1 MEGAW
6 LRKQLRAASGA
17 ATIFPRGSLVGS
29 AGWPECCKSFYI
41 LAPHLTKCQ
50 QVPHCD
56 SQKLACLPSG
66 RAALSPG
73 RSHFSPLRALLSD
86 PSHMLLPI
94 NAWLLH
100 RPSLSTRTLA
110 TPSLSSHTD
119 HHRVLSPGS
128 SLWSISSP
136 GWHSLDAQ
144 NVASCSGP
152 AETDSPPEA
161 GWVELGRGRTR

>member
-6 LRKQLRAASGA
+6 LRKQLSAASGV
-17 ATIFPRGSLVGS
+17 ATISPRGSHVGS
-29 AGWPECCKSFYI
+29 AGWPECCESFCI
-41 LAPHLTKCQ
+41 LAPRLTKCQ

-56 SQKLACLPSG
+56 SQKLSCLPSV

-73 RSHFSPLRALLSD
+73 RSHFSPSRALLSD

-94 NAWLLH
+94 TAWLLP
-100 RPSLSTRTLA
+100 RPSLPTLTLA
-110 TPSLSSHTD
+110 TLSLSSHTN
-119 HHRVLSPGS
+119 HHGVLSPGS

-152 AETDSPPEA
+152 AETDSPPEV
-161 GWVELGRGRTR
+161 GWVELGGGRTR